1 MGAPA
6 YTPLYLPTMRPQILF
21 PLFADVTSL
30 KGVGAKVA
38 PLVQKLAGPLVRDL
52 VFLSPSGLITRRR
65 TTAAEAVEGEVG
77 VFEVEIDRL
86 FVPSKIGAP
95 LKVRASDATGFVHL
109 IWFGGSPQHID
120 RQLPRG
126 ERRLVSGKVERY
138 NGEVQ
143 ILHPDWIVPLEKADE
158 IPSVEAVYP
167 ATAGLGSRVVR
178 KLALAALAA
187 APELPEW
194 QDAAWLAARRWPGW
208 RASLEALHAPTSEF
222 DLGPESPV
230 RQRLAYDELF
240 AHQLALA
247 RRRRARQIT
256 PAPVITP
263 GEASA
268 TLLSALPF
276 TLTNAQAQALVEI
289 RRDLASGEQMG
300 RLLQGDVGS
309 GKTAVAALA
318 MADAA
323 SSGFQAA
330 LMAPTEILARQ
341 HHQRLSPM
349 LESAGITAVLLT
361 GRDTTAERR
370 VRLDALATGAAQVA
384 IGTHAL
390 FQDAVRFDRLALAVI
405 DEQHRFGVNERQ
417 RLQAKGDPRVGGVH
431 LLTMSATPI
440 PRTLE
445 LTQYGELEVSRLMEK
460 PPGRTPVATAVLP
473 LARIG
478 EVAQR
483 LKAAIEGGAQAYWIC
498 PLVAESEASDLAAA
512 EARAADLR
520 RILKIEV
527 GLAHGQMPGA
537 EREAVM
543 ADFADGRI
551 PLLVATTVVE
561 VGVDVPNASIMVIE
575 HADRFGLAQLHQL
588 RGRVGRGAKA
598 SACILLYGGE
608 DGALGETAKTRLETL
623 RRTEDGFEIAEE
635 DFRLR
640 GGGDPLGLKQSGF
653 PAYRFADPVRH
664 RSLMLAASDDAR
676 LVLGRDPD
684 LTSERGD
691 AVKVLEALFDWRND
705 RTGLD

>member
-1 MGAPA
+1 
-6 YTPLYLPTMRPQILF
+6 MRPQILF
-21 PLFADVTSL
+21 PLFAEVSTL
-30 KGVGAKVA
+30 KGVGPKVL

-52 VFLSPSGLITRRR
+52 LFLPPSGVVIRRPM
-65 TTAAEAVEGEVG
+65 TAVDAVEGQVG
-77 VFEVEIDRL
+77 IFEVTIDRL
-86 FVPSKIGAP
+86 ILPGKPGVPI
-95 LKVRASDATGFVHL
+95 KVRATDQTGFVHL
-109 IWFGGSPQHID
+109 IWFGGSGQHIN
-120 RQLPRG
+120 RLLPRG
-126 ERRLVSGKVERY
+126 ETRLVSGKVERF
-138 NGEVQ
+138 NNEVQ
-143 ILHPDWIVPLEKADE
+143 IVHPDVFKPEEAGE
-158 IPSVEAVYP
+158 IAAVEPVYP
-167 ATAGLGSRVVR
+167 ATQGLTSRVIR
-178 KLALAALAA
+178 KLAQQALGA

-194 QDAAWLAARRWPGW
+194 QDAAWIARRRWSGW
-208 RASLEALHAPTSEF
+208 HEAITALHAPAGEP
-222 DLGPESPV
+222 DLDAGSPV
-230 RQRLAYDELF
+230 RERLAYDELF

-256 PAPVITP
+256 AAPVITP
-263 GEASA
+263 GEASER
-268 TLLSALPF
+268 LLAALPF
-276 TLTNAQAQALVEI
+276 TLTGAQVQAVAEI

-318 MADAA
+318 LADAA
-323 SSGFQAA
+323 ASGFQAA

-341 HHQRLSPM
+341 HYQRLAPL
-349 LESAGITAVLLT
+349 LEAAGVPTVLLT
-361 GRDTTAERR
+361 GRDSAAERR
-370 VRLDALATGAAQVA
+370 PRMAALASGEARVA

-390 FQDAVRFDRLALAVI
+390 FQDAVRFDRLGLAVI

-417 RLQAKGDPRVGGVH
+417 RLQAKGDPRTGGVH

-445 LTQYGELEVSRLMEK
+445 LTQYGELDVSRLTEK
-460 PPGRTPVATAVLP
+460 PPGRTPVTTAVLP

-478 EVAQR
+478 EVAKR
-483 LKAAIEGGAQAYWIC
+483 LKAALDSGAQAYWIC
-498 PLVAESEASDLAAA
+498 PLVAESEATDLAAA

-520 RILKIEV
+520 RILRVEV

-543 ADFADGRI
+543 ADFADGRT

-598 SACILLYGGE
+598 STCLLLYGGGD
-608 DGALGETAKTRLETL
+608 DGLGETARTRLETL

-653 PAYRFADPVRH
+653 PAYRFADPIRH
-664 RSLMLAASDDAR
+664 RSLMLAAADDAR
-676 LVLGRDPD
+676 LMLGRDPD
-684 LTSERGD
+684 LLSPRGE

-705 RTGLD
+705 RSGLD

>member
-1 MGAPA
+1 
-6 YTPLYLPTMRPQILF
+6 MRPQILF
-21 PLFADVTSL
+21 PLFAGVETL
-30 KGVGAKVA
+30 KGVGPRVL

-52 VFLSPSGLITRRR
+52 LFLAPSGVVVRRPM
-65 TTAAEAVEGEVG
+65 TAAGAVEGLTG
-77 VFEVEIDRL
+77 QFEVVVDRL
-86 FVPSKIGAP
+86 IVPHKPGAP
-95 LKVRASDATGFVHL
+95 IKVRASDDTGFVHL
-109 IWFGGSPQHID
+109 IWFGGSAQHID
-120 RQLPRG
+120 RLLPRG
-126 ERRLVSGKVERY
+126 QKRIVSGKVERF
-138 NGEVQ
+138 NNEVQ
-143 ILHPDWIVPLEKADE
+143 IVHPDVFRLEEAGD
-158 IPSVEAVYP
+158 IAAVEPVYP
-167 ATAGLGSRVVR
+167 ATQGLSSRQVR
-178 KLALAALAA
+178 KLVQAALPHAA
-187 APELPEW
+187 ELPEW
-194 QDAAWLAARRWPGW
+194 QDTAWLARRRWPGW
-208 RASLEALHAPTSEF
+208 RAALGQLHAPTGEP
-222 DLGPESPV
+222 DLEPDAPA
-230 RQRLAYDELF
+230 RQRLAFDELF

-256 PAPVITP
+256 PAPVIRP

-268 TLLSALPF
+268 RLLAALPF
-276 TLTNAQAQALVEI
+276 ALTGAQSQAIAEI
-289 RRDLASGEQMG
+289 RGDLASGEQMG

-318 MADAA
+318 LADAA
-323 SSGFQAA
+323 ASGFQAA

-341 HHQRLSPM
+341 HFQRLGPM
-349 LESAGITAVLLT
+349 LEAAGAPTILLT
-361 GRDTTAERR
+361 GRDTPAERR
-370 VRLDALATGAAQVA
+370 PRLAALAAGEAKIA

-390 FQDAVRFDRLALAVI
+390 FQDAVRFDRLGLAVI

-417 RLQAKGDPRVGGVH
+417 RLQAKGDPRTGGVH

-445 LTQYGELEVSRLMEK
+445 LTQYGELDVSRLTEK
-460 PPGRTPVATAVLP
+460 PPGRTPVTTAVVP

-478 EVAQR
+478 EVAKR
-483 LKAAIEGGAQAYWIC
+483 LKAALDSGAQAYWIC

-520 RILKIEV
+520 RLLGVEV
-527 GLAHGQMPGA
+527 GLAHGQMAGA

-543 ADFADGRI
+543 ADFADGRT

-588 RGRVGRGAKA
+588 RGRVGRGGKA
-598 SACILLYGGE
+598 STCLLLYGGGDE
-608 DGALGETAKTRLETL
+608 GLGETARVRLETL

-664 RSLMLAASDDAR
+664 RDLLLAAADDAR
-676 LVLGRDPD
+676 LVLARDPD
-684 LTSERGD
+684 LASPRGE

-705 RTGLD
+705 RPGVD

>member
-1 MGAPA
+1 
-6 YTPLYLPTMRPQILF
+6 MRPQILF
-21 PLFADVTSL
+21 PLFAEVSSL
-30 KGVGAKVA
+30 KGVGPKIL

-52 VFLSPSGLITRRR
+52 AFLSPSGLIMRQPM
-65 TTAAEAVEGEVG
+65 TAANAIEGQVG
-77 VFEVEIDRL
+77 IFEIVIDRL
-86 FVPSKIGAP
+86 FVPGKPGVPI
-95 LKVRASDATGFVHL
+95 KVRASDDTGFVHM
-109 IWFGGSPQHID
+109 IWFGGSAQHID
-120 RQLPRG
+120 RLLPKG
-126 ERRLVSGKVERY
+126 QKRLVSGKVERF
-138 NGEVQ
+138 NAEVQ
-143 ILHPDWIVPLEKADE
+143 IVHPDIFTPEQAGE
-158 IPSVEAVYP
+158 IAAIEPVYP
-167 ATAGLGSRVVR
+167 ATAGLSSRVVR
-178 KLALAALAA
+178 KLVQAALTH
-187 APELPEW
+187 APDLPEW
-194 QDAAWLAARRWPGW
+194 QDPAWLAKTRWPGW
-208 RASLEALHAPTSEF
+208 RAALEALHTPTCEPELEPDAPA
-222 DLGPESPV
+222 
-230 RQRLAYDELF
+230 RQRLAYDELL

-256 PAPVITP
+256 PGPRIAP

-268 TLLSALPF
+268 RLLAALGF
-276 TLTNAQAQALVEI
+276 ELTGAQQQAVAEI

-318 MADAA
+318 LADTAA
-323 SSGFQAA
+323 SGFQAA

-341 HHQRLSPM
+341 HWQRLAPM
-349 LESAGITAVLLT
+349 LEAAGVPTILLT
-361 GRDTTAERR
+361 GRDTPAERR
-370 VRLDALATGAAQVA
+370 ARLAALASGEAGVA

-417 RLQAKGDPRVGGVH
+417 RLQAKGDPRTGGVH

-445 LTQYGELEVSRLMEK
+445 LTQYGELEVSRLNEK
-460 PPGRTPVATAVLP
+460 PPGRTPITTAVLP

-478 EVAQR
+478 EVAKR
-483 LKAAIEGGAQAYWIC
+483 LKAAIDSGAQAYWIC
-498 PLVAESEASDLAAA
+498 PLVAESETVDLAAA

-520 RILKIEV
+520 RILGIEV

-543 ADFADGRI
+543 TDFADGRI

-561 VGVDVPNASIMVIE
+561 VGVDVPNATIMVIE

-598 SACILLYGGE
+598 SACILLYGGGD
-608 DGALGETAKTRLETL
+608 DGLGETARLRLETL

-653 PAYRFADPVRH
+653 PAYRFADPIRH
-664 RSLMLAASDDAR
+664 RSLLLTASDDAR

-684 LTSERGD
+684 LTSPRGE

-705 RTGLD
+705 RPGID

>member
-1 MGAPA
+1 
-6 YTPLYLPTMRPQILF
+6 MRPQILF
-21 PLFADVTSL
+21 PLFAEVSSL
-30 KGVGAKVA
+30 KGVGPKVL
-38 PLVQKLAGPLVRDL
+38 PLVQKLAGPLVRD
-52 VFLSPSGLITRRR
+52 VAFLSPSGLIVRQPM
-65 TTAAEAVEGEVG
+65 TAVNAIEGQVG
-77 VFEVEIDRL
+77 IFEVVIDRL
-86 FVPSKIGAP
+86 FVPGKPGAP
-95 LKVRASDATGFVHL
+95 IKVRASDDTGFVHM
-109 IWFGGSPQHID
+109 IWFGGSAQHID
-120 RQLPRG
+120 RLLPKG
-126 ERRLVSGKVERY
+126 QKRLVSGKVERF
-138 NGEVQ
+138 NAEVQ
-143 ILHPDWIVPLEKADE
+143 IVHPDIFTPEQAGE
-158 IPSVEAVYP
+158 IAAIEPVYP
-167 ATAGLGSRVVR
+167 ATAGLSSRVVR
-178 KLALAALAA
+178 KLVQAALAH

-194 QDAAWLAARRWPGW
+194 QDPAWRAKTCWPGW
-208 RASLEALHAPTSEF
+208 RAALEALHAPTSE
-222 DLGPESPV
+222 PELEPDAPA
-230 RQRLAYDELF
+230 RQRLAYDELL

-256 PAPVITP
+256 PGPRITP
-263 GEASA
+263 GEASEH
-268 TLLSALPF
+268 LLAALGF
-276 TLTNAQAQALVEI
+276 SLTGAQAQAVAEI

-318 MADAA
+318 LADAA
-323 SSGFQAA
+323 ASGFQAA

-341 HHQRLSPM
+341 HWQRLAPM
-349 LESAGITAVLLT
+349 LEAAGVSTILLT
-361 GRDTTAERR
+361 GRDTPAERR
-370 VRLDALATGAAQVA
+370 VRLTALASGEAQVA

-417 RLQAKGDPRVGGVH
+417 RLQAKGDPRTGGVH

-445 LTQYGELEVSRLMEK
+445 LTQYGELEVSRLTEK
-460 PPGRTPVATAVLP
+460 PPGRTPITTAVLP
-473 LARIG
+473 LARIS
-478 EVAQR
+478 EVAKR
-483 LKAAIEGGAQAYWIC
+483 LKAAIDSGAQAYWIC
-498 PLVAESEASDLAAA
+498 PLVAESEAIDLAAA

-520 RILKIEV
+520 RMLKIEV

-561 VGVDVPNASIMVIE
+561 VGVDVPNATIMVIE

-598 SACILLYGGE
+598 SACILLYGGGD
-608 DGALGETAKTRLETL
+608 DGLGETARLRLETL

-653 PAYRFADPVRH
+653 PAYRFADPIRH
-664 RSLMLAASDDAR
+664 RSLLLTAADDAR

-684 LTSERGD
+684 LTSPRGE

-705 RTGLD
+705 RPGID

>member
-1 MGAPA
+1 
-6 YTPLYLPTMRPQILF
+6 MRPQILF
-21 PLFADVTSL
+21 PLFAEVTSL

-38 PLVQKLAGPLVRDL
+38 PLVQKVAGPLVRDL
-52 VFLSPSGLITRRR
+52 AFLSPTGVILRRAM
-65 TTAAEAVEGEVG
+65 TAVDAVEGEVG
-77 VFEVEIDRL
+77 IFEVIIDRVM
-86 FVPSKIGAP
+86 VPGKPGVPIKA
-95 LKVRASDATGFVHL
+95 RASDTTGFVHL
-109 IWFGGSPQHID
+109 VWFGGSAQHID
-120 RQLPRG
+120 RLLPKG
-126 ERRLVSGKVERY
+126 ERRLVSGKVERF
-138 NGEVQ
+138 NNEVQ
-143 ILHPDWIVPLEKADE
+143 IVHPDIFKPDE
-158 IPSVEAVYP
+158 AGDIAAVEPVYP
-167 ATAGLGSRVVR
+167 ATQGLTSRVIR
-178 KLALAALAA
+178 KLVQGALAQT
-187 APELPEW
+187 PELTEW
-194 QDAAWLAARRWPGW
+194 QDPAWLAKQRWPGW
-208 RASLEALHAPTSEF
+208 RAALEALHSPAGEV
-222 DLGPESPV
+222 DLMPDAPV
-230 RQRLAYDELF
+230 RQRLAYDEMF

-256 PAPVITP
+256 PAPVIGP

-268 TLLSALPF
+268 ALLAALPF
-276 TLTNAQAQALVEI
+276 TLTGAQVRAVEEI
-289 RRDLASGEQMG
+289 RADLASGEQMG

-341 HHQRLSPM
+341 HFQRLAPM
-349 LESAGITAVLLT
+349 LEQAGVRAVLLT
-361 GRDTTAERR
+361 GRDTQGERR
-370 VRLDALATGAAQVA
+370 ERLNALASGEAQVA

-417 RLQAKGDPRVGGVH
+417 RLQAKGDPRTGGVH

-445 LTQYGELEVSRLMEK
+445 LTQYGELEVSRLLEK

-473 LARIG
+473 LVRIG
-478 EVAQR
+478 EVAKR
-483 LKAAIEGGAQAYWIC
+483 LKAAIDAGAQAYWIC
-498 PLVAESEASDLAAA
+498 PLVAESEAVDLAAA
-512 EARAADLR
+512 EARAADLG
-520 RILKIEV
+520 RILQIEV

-598 SACILLYGGE
+598 SACILLYGGQ
-608 DGALGETAKTRLETL
+608 DGALGDTARERLDIL

-653 PAYRFADPVRH
+653 PAYRFADPIRH
-664 RSLMLAASDDAR
+664 RALMLAAADDAR

-684 LTSERGD
+684 LASERGQ
-691 AVKVLEALFDWRND
+691 VVQVLEALFDWRND
-705 RTGLD
+705 RSGLD

>member
-1 MGAPA
+1 
-6 YTPLYLPTMRPQILF
+6 MRPEVLF
-21 PLFADVTSL
+21 PLFAEVSTL
-30 KGVGAKVA
+30 KGVGPKVL
-38 PLVQKLAGPLVRDL
+38 PLVQKLAGPLVRD
-52 VFLSPSGLITRRR
+52 VAFLSPSGLIVRRPM
-65 TTAAEAVEGEVG
+65 TAANAVEGQVG
-77 VFEVEIDRL
+77 VFEIVIDRL
-86 FVPSKIGAP
+86 IVPPKPGAP
-95 LKVRASDATGFVHL
+95 IKVRATDATGFVHL
-109 IWFGGSPQHID
+109 IWFGGSAQHID
-120 RQLPRG
+120 RLLPRG
-126 ERRLVSGKVERY
+126 QTRLVTGKVERF
-138 NGEVQ
+138 NSEVQ
-143 ILHPDWIVPLEKADE
+143 IVHPDIFTPEQAGD
-158 IPSVEAVYP
+158 IPAIEPVYP
-167 ATAGLGSRVVR
+167 ATQGLSSRIIR
-178 KLALAALAA
+178 KLVQAALQH
-187 APELPEW
+187 APDLPEW
-194 QDAAWLAARRWPGW
+194 QDPAWLARTRWPGW
-208 RASLEALHAPTSEF
+208 RAALERLHAPEAEP
-222 DLGPESPV
+222 DLEPDAPA
-230 RQRLAYDELF
+230 RQRLAYDELL

-256 PAPVITP
+256 PAPVIHP
-263 GEASA
+263 GDASA
-268 TLLSALPF
+268 RLLESLPF
-276 TLTNAQAQALVEI
+276 QLTGAQHQAIAEI

-318 MADAA
+318 LADAA
-323 SSGFQAA
+323 ASGFQSA

-341 HHQRLSPM
+341 HYQRIAPM
-349 LESAGITAVLLT
+349 MEAAGVSAVLLT
-361 GRDTTAERR
+361 GRDAPAERR
-370 VRLDALATGAAQVA
+370 ARLAALASGEAQVA

-417 RLQAKGDPRVGGVH
+417 RLQAKGDPRTGGVH

-460 PPGRTPVATAVLP
+460 PPGRTPVTTAVLP

-478 EVAQR
+478 EVAKR
-483 LKAAIEGGAQAYWIC
+483 LKAAIDSGAQAYWIC

-520 RILKIEV
+520 RILKVEV
-527 GLAHGQMPGA
+527 GLAHGQMPGP

-561 VGVDVPNASIMVIE
+561 VGVDVPNATIMVIE

-598 SACILLYGGE
+598 SACILLYGGGD
-608 DGALGETAKTRLETL
+608 DGLGETAKTRLETL

-653 PAYRFADPVRH
+653 PAYRFADPIRH
-664 RSLMLAASDDAR
+664 RALMLAAADDAR

-684 LTSERGD
+684 LTSPRGE
-691 AVKVLEALFDWRND
+691 AVRVLEALFDWRND
-705 RTGLD
+705 RPGID

>member
-1 MGAPA
+1 
-6 YTPLYLPTMRPQILF
+6 MRPQILF
-21 PLFADVTSL
+21 PLFAEVSSL
-30 KGVGAKVA
+30 KGVGPKIL
-38 PLVQKLAGPLVRDL
+38 PLVRKLAGPLVRDL
-52 VFLSPSGLITRRR
+52 AFLPPSGLIMRQPM
-65 TTAAEAVEGEVG
+65 TAANAVEGQVG
-77 VFEVEIDRL
+77 IFEIVIDRL
-86 FVPSKIGAP
+86 IVPGKPGVPI
-95 LKVRASDATGFVHL
+95 KVRASDDTGFVHM
-109 IWFGGSPQHID
+109 IWFGGSAQHID
-120 RQLPRG
+120 RLLPRG
-126 ERRLVSGKVERY
+126 QKRLVSGKVERF
-138 NGEVQ
+138 NAEVQ
-143 ILHPDWIVPLEKADE
+143 IVHPDIFTPEQAGE
-158 IPSVEAVYP
+158 IAAIEPVYP
-167 ATAGLGSRVVR
+167 ATAGLSSRVVR
-178 KLALAALAA
+178 KLVQAALAH
-187 APELPEW
+187 APDLPEW
-194 QDAAWLAARRWPGW
+194 QDPAWLAKTRWPGW
-208 RASLEALHAPTSEF
+208 RAALEALHAPTCE
-222 DLGPESPV
+222 PELEPDAQA
-230 RQRLAYDELF
+230 RQRLAYDELL

-256 PAPVITP
+256 PGPRIAP

-268 TLLSALPF
+268 RLLAALGF
-276 TLTNAQAQALVEI
+276 NLTGAQRQAVAEI

-318 MADAA
+318 LADTAA
-323 SSGFQAA
+323 SGFQAA

-341 HHQRLSPM
+341 HWQRLAPM
-349 LESAGITAVLLT
+349 LEAAGVPTVLLT
-361 GRDTTAERR
+361 GRDTPAERR
-370 VRLDALATGAAQVA
+370 TRLAALASGEAGVA

-417 RLQAKGDPRVGGVH
+417 RLQAKGDPCTGGVH

-445 LTQYGELEVSRLMEK
+445 LTQYGELEVSRLNEK
-460 PPGRTPVATAVLP
+460 PPGRTPITTAVLP

-478 EVAQR
+478 EVAKR
-483 LKAAIEGGAQAYWIC
+483 LKAAIDSGAQAYWIC
-498 PLVAESEASDLAAA
+498 PLVAESETVDLAAA

-520 RILKIEV
+520 RILKVEI

-543 ADFADGRI
+543 TDFADGRI

-561 VGVDVPNASIMVIE
+561 VGVDVPNATIMVIE

-598 SACILLYGGE
+598 SACILLYGGGD
-608 DGALGETAKTRLETL
+608 DGLGETARLRLETL

-653 PAYRFADPVRH
+653 PAYRFADPIRH
-664 RSLMLAASDDAR
+664 RSLLLAAADDAR

-684 LTSERGD
+684 LTSPRGE
-691 AVKVLEALFDWRND
+691 AVRVLEALFDWRND
-705 RTGLD
+705 RPGVD

>member
-1 MGAPA
+1 
-6 YTPLYLPTMRPQILF
+6 MRPQILF
-21 PLFADVTSL
+21 PLFADVAGL
-30 KGVGAKVA
+30 KGVGPRTL
-38 PLVQKLAGPLVRDL
+38 PLVQKLAGPLVRDML
-52 VFLSPSGLITRRR
+52 FLSPAGVITRRR
-65 TTAAEAVEGEVG
+65 TSAADAVEGEIG
-77 VFEVEIDRL
+77 IFEVVIDRMI
-86 FVPSKIGAP
+86 VPGRPGAP
-95 LKVRASDATGFVHL
+95 LKVRASDETGFVHL

-126 ERRLVSGKVERY
+126 ERRLVSGKVERF

-143 ILHPDWIVPLEKADE
+143 IVHPDWIVALDKGEE
-158 IPSVEAVYP
+158 IPAVEPVYP
-167 ATAGLGSRVVR
+167 ATAGLTSRVVR
-178 KLALAALAA
+178 KLAQAALAS
-187 APELPEW
+187 APELDEW
-194 QDAAWLAARRWPGW
+194 QDGPWMAKQGWPGW
-208 RASLEALHAPTSEF
+208 RASLEALHAPTGEP
-222 DLGPESPV
+222 DLSPDAAP

-247 RRRRARQIT
+247 RRRRARLIT
-256 PAPVITP
+256 PAPVIHP
-263 GEASA
+263 GGISEA
-268 TLLSALPF
+268 LLTALPF
-276 TLTNAQAQALVEI
+276 TLTGAQQQAVADI

-318 MADAA
+318 LADVAA
-323 SSGFQAA
+323 SGFQAA

-341 HHQRLSPM
+341 HYQRLAPM
-349 LESAGITAVLLT
+349 LEAAGAPTILLT
-361 GRDTTAERR
+361 GRDTPAERR
-370 VRLDALATGAAQVA
+370 ERLAALASGQARVA

-405 DEQHRFGVNERQ
+405 DEQHRFGVNERA

-460 PPGRTPVATAVLP
+460 PPGRTPISTAVLP

-483 LKAAIEGGAQAYWIC
+483 LKAAVEAGAQAYWIC
-498 PLVAESEASDLAAA
+498 PLVAESEATDLAAA
-512 EARAADLR
+512 EERARDLR
-520 RILKIEV
+520 RILNLEV

-551 PLLVATTVVE
+551 PVLVATTVVE
-561 VGVDVPNASIMVIE
+561 VGVDVPNATIMVIE

-588 RGRVGRGAKA
+588 RGRVGRGAKS
-598 SACILLYGGE
+598 SACILLYGGQ
-608 DGALGETAKTRLETL
+608 DGGLGETARERLETL
-623 RRTEDGFEIAEE
+623 RRSEDGFEIAEE

-653 PAYRFADPVRH
+653 PAYRFADPIRH
-664 RSLMLAASDDAR
+664 RSLLLAAADDAR

-684 LTSERGD
+684 LTSPRGE
-691 AVKVLEALFDWRND
+691 AIRVLEALFDWKTD
-705 RTGLD
+705 RAGLD

>member
-1 MGAPA
+1 
-6 YTPLYLPTMRPQILF
+6 MRPQILF
-21 PLFADVTSL
+21 PLFAEVSSL
-30 KGVGAKVA
+30 KGVGPKIL
-38 PLVQKLAGPLVRDL
+38 PLVQKLAGPLVRD
-52 VFLSPSGLITRRR
+52 VAFLSPSGLIVRQPM
-65 TTAAEAVEGEVG
+65 TAVNAVEGQVG
-77 VFEVEIDRL
+77 IFEVVIDRL
-86 FVPSKIGAP
+86 FVPGKPGAP
-95 LKVRASDATGFVHL
+95 IKVRASDDTGFVHM
-109 IWFGGSPQHID
+109 IWFGGSAQHID
-120 RQLPRG
+120 RLLPKG
-126 ERRLVSGKVERY
+126 QKRLVSGKVERF
-138 NGEVQ
+138 NAEVQ
-143 ILHPDWIVPLEKADE
+143 IVHPDIFTPEQAGE
-158 IPSVEAVYP
+158 IATIEPVYP
-167 ATAGLGSRVVR
+167 ATAGLSSRVVR
-178 KLALAALAA
+178 KLVQAALTH

-194 QDAAWLAARRWPGW
+194 QDPAWLAKTRWPGW
-208 RASLEALHAPTSEF
+208 RAALESLHAPASE
-222 DLGPESPV
+222 PELEPDAPA
-230 RQRLAYDELF
+230 RQRLAYDELL

-256 PAPVITP
+256 PGPRIAP

-268 TLLSALPF
+268 QLQAALGF
-276 TLTNAQAQALVEI
+276 DLTGAQQQAVAEI

-318 MADAA
+318 LADAA
-323 SSGFQAA
+323 ASGFQAA

-341 HHQRLSPM
+341 HWQRLAPL
-349 LESAGITAVLLT
+349 LEAAGVSTILLT
-361 GRDTTAERR
+361 GRDTPAERR
-370 VRLDALATGAAQVA
+370 IRLAALASGEAQVA

-417 RLQAKGDPRVGGVH
+417 RLQAKGDPRTGSVH

-445 LTQYGELEVSRLMEK
+445 LTQYGELEVSRLNEK
-460 PPGRTPVATAVLP
+460 PPGRTPITTAVLP
-473 LARIG
+473 LARIS
-478 EVAQR
+478 EVAKR
-483 LKAAIEGGAQAYWIC
+483 LKAAIDSGAQAYWIC
-498 PLVAESEASDLAAA
+498 PLVAESEAIDLAAA
-512 EARAADLR
+512 EARAAALR
-520 RILKIEV
+520 CILRIEV

-561 VGVDVPNASIMVIE
+561 VGVDVPNATIMVIE

-598 SACILLYGGE
+598 SACILLYGGGD
-608 DGALGETAKTRLETL
+608 DGLGETARLRLETL

-653 PAYRFADPVRH
+653 PAYRFADPIRH
-664 RSLMLAASDDAR
+664 RSLLLTAADDAR

-684 LTSERGD
+684 LTSPRGE

-705 RTGLD
+705 RPGID

>member
-1 MGAPA
+1 
-6 YTPLYLPTMRPQILF
+6 LL
-21 PLFADVTSL
+21 
-30 KGVGAKVA
+30 
-38 PLVQKLAGPLVRDL
+38 
-52 VFLSPSGLITRRR
+52 
-65 TTAAEAVEGEVG
+65 
-77 VFEVEIDRL
+77 
-86 FVPSKIGAP
+86 
-95 LKVRASDATGFVHL
+95 
-109 IWFGGSPQHID
+109 
-120 RQLPRG
+120 
-126 ERRLVSGKVERY
+126 
-138 NGEVQ
+138 
-143 ILHPDWIVPLEKADE
+143 
-158 IPSVEAVYP
+158 
-167 ATAGLGSRVVR
+167 
-178 KLALAALAA
+178 
-187 APELPEW
+187 
-194 QDAAWLAARRWPGW
+194 
-208 RASLEALHAPTSEF
+208 
-222 DLGPESPV
+222 
-230 RQRLAYDELF
+230 

-256 PAPVITP
+256 PGPRIAP

-268 TLLSALPF
+268 RLLAALGF
-276 TLTNAQAQALVEI
+276 DLTGAQQQAVAEI

-318 MADAA
+318 LADTAA
-323 SSGFQAA
+323 SGFQAA

-341 HHQRLSPM
+341 HWQRLAPM
-349 LESAGITAVLLT
+349 LEAAGVPTILLT
-361 GRDTTAERR
+361 GRDTPAERR
-370 VRLDALATGAAQVA
+370 ARHAALASGEAGVA

-417 RLQAKGDPRVGGVH
+417 RLQAKGDPRNGGVH

-445 LTQYGELEVSRLMEK
+445 LTQYGELEVSRLNEK
-460 PPGRTPVATAVLP
+460 PPGRTPITTAVLP

-478 EVAQR
+478 EVAKR
-483 LKAAIEGGAQAYWIC
+483 LKAAIDSGAQAYWIC
-498 PLVAESEASDLAAA
+498 PLVAESETVDLAAA

-520 RILKIEV
+520 RILKVEV

-543 ADFADGRI
+543 TDFADGRI

-561 VGVDVPNASIMVIE
+561 VGVDVPNATIMVIE

-598 SACILLYGGE
+598 SACILLYGGGD
-608 DGALGETAKTRLETL
+608 DGLGETARLRLETL

-653 PAYRFADPVRH
+653 PAYRFADPIRH
-664 RSLMLAASDDAR
+664 RSLLLAASDDAR

-684 LTSERGD
+684 LTSPRGE
-691 AVKVLEALFDWRND
+691 AVRVLEALFDWRND
-705 RTGLD
+705 RPGID

>member
-1 MGAPA
+1 
-6 YTPLYLPTMRPQILF
+6 MR
-21 PLFADVTSL
+21 
-30 KGVGAKVA
+30 
-38 PLVQKLAGPLVRDL
+38 
-52 VFLSPSGLITRRR
+52 
-65 TTAAEAVEGEVG
+65 
-77 VFEVEIDRL
+77 
-86 FVPSKIGAP
+86 
-95 LKVRASDATGFVHL
+95 
-109 IWFGGSPQHID
+109 
-120 RQLPRG
+120 
-126 ERRLVSGKVERY
+126 
-138 NGEVQ
+138 
-143 ILHPDWIVPLEKADE
+143 
-158 IPSVEAVYP
+158 
-167 ATAGLGSRVVR
+167 
-178 KLALAALAA
+178 
-187 APELPEW
+187 
-194 QDAAWLAARRWPGW
+194 
-208 RASLEALHAPTSEF
+208 LHAPEAEP
-222 DLGPESPV
+222 DLEPDAPV

-256 PAPVITP
+256 PAPRIHP
-263 GEASA
+263 GDASA
-268 TLLSALPF
+268 RLLASLPF
-276 TLTNAQAQALVEI
+276 ELTGAQRQAVAEI

-318 MADAA
+318 LADAA
-323 SSGFQAA
+323 ASGFQSA

-341 HHQRLSPM
+341 HFQRIAPM
-349 LESAGITAVLLT
+349 MEAAGVSAVLLT
-361 GRDTTAERR
+361 GRDTPAERR
-370 VRLDALATGAAQVA
+370 ARLAALASGEAQVA

-390 FQDAVRFDRLALAVI
+390 FQDSVRFDRLALAVI

-417 RLQAKGDPRVGGVH
+417 RLQAKGDPRIGGVH

-460 PPGRTPVATAVLP
+460 PPGRTPVTTAVLP

-478 EVAQR
+478 EVAKR
-483 LKAAIEGGAQAYWIC
+483 LKAAIDSGAQAYWIC

-520 RILKIEV
+520 RILKVEV
-527 GLAHGQMPGA
+527 GLAHGQMPGPQ
-537 EREAVM
+537 REAVM
-543 ADFADGRI
+543 AEFADGRI

-561 VGVDVPNASIMVIE
+561 VGVDVPNATIMVIE

-598 SACILLYGGE
+598 SACILLYGGGD
-608 DGALGETAKTRLETL
+608 DGLGETAKTRLETL

-653 PAYRFADPVRH
+653 PAYRFADPIRH
-664 RSLMLAASDDAR
+664 RDLLLAASDDAR

-684 LTSERGD
+684 LTSPRGD
-691 AVKVLEALFDWRND
+691 AVRVLEALFDWRND
-705 RTGLD
+705 RPGID

>member
-1 MGAPA
+1 
-6 YTPLYLPTMRPQILF
+6 MRPQILF
-21 PLFADVTSL
+21 PLFAEVTSL

-38 PLVQKLAGPLVRDL
+38 PLVQKLAGPLVRDM
-52 VFLSPSGLITRRR
+52 VFLGPTGLIRRRR
-65 TTAAEAVEGEVG
+65 TTAAEAVEGETG
-77 VFEVEIDRL
+77 VFDVTVDRL
-86 FVPSKIGAP
+86 IVPGKPGAP
-95 LKVRASDATGFVHL
+95 LKVRASDETGFVHL
-109 IWFGGSPQHID
+109 VWFGGSPQHID

-126 ERRLVSGKVERY
+126 ERRLVSGKVERF
-138 NGEVQ
+138 NNEVQ
-143 ILHPDWIVPLEKADE
+143 IVHPDWIVPLDKGED
-158 IPSVEAVYP
+158 IPAIEPVYP
-167 ATAGLGSRVVR
+167 GTANLSSRVVR
-178 KLALAALAA
+178 KLAIGALAA
-187 APELPEW
+187 APDLPEW
-194 QDAAWLAARRWPGW
+194 QDAAWMAKQGWPGW
-208 RASLEALHAPTSEF
+208 RPALEALHAPQSEL
-222 DLGPESPV
+222 DLGPEAPA

-247 RRRRARQIT
+247 RRRRARS
-256 PAPVITP
+256 ITP
-263 GEASA
+263 GPRVVPGPVSAAVEA
-268 TLLSALPF
+268 ALPF
-276 TLTNAQAQALVEI
+276 RLTNAQAQAVAEI
-289 RRDLASGEQMG
+289 RRDMASGEQMG

-309 GKTAVAALA
+309 GKTAVALLAL
-318 MADAA
+318 ADAA
-323 SSGFQAA
+323 SSGFQAV

-341 HHQRLSPM
+341 HFQRLAPM
-349 LESAGITAVLLT
+349 LEAAGAPTIMLT
-361 GRDTTAERR
+361 GRDTPAERR
-370 VRLDALATGAAQVA
+370 DRLDALATGRAQVA

-417 RLQAKGDPRVGGVH
+417 RLQAKGDPRIGGVH

-445 LTQYGELEVSRLMEK
+445 LTQYGELDVSRLMEK

-478 EVAQR
+478 EVAAR

-512 EARAADLR
+512 EERAADLR
-520 RILKIEV
+520 RILGLEV

-537 EREAVM
+537 QREAVM
-543 ADFADGRI
+543 ADFADGRL

-588 RGRVGRGAKA
+588 RGRVGRGAKS
-598 SACILLYGGE
+598 SACILLYGGGGT
-608 DGALGETAKTRLETL
+608 DGGLGDTARERLETL
-623 RRTEDGFEIAEE
+623 RRSEDGFEIAEE

-653 PAYRFADPVRH
+653 PAYRFADPIRH
-664 RSLMLAASDDAR
+664 RGLMLAAADDAR

-684 LTSERGD
+684 LTSPRGE
-691 AVKVLEALFDWRND
+691 AVQVLEALFDWRND

>member
-1 MGAPA
+1 
-6 YTPLYLPTMRPQILF
+6 MRPQILF
-21 PLFADVTSL
+21 PLFAEVSTL
-30 KGVGAKVA
+30 KGVGPKVL
-38 PLVQKLAGPLVRDL
+38 PLVQKVAGPLVRD
-52 VFLSPSGLITRRR
+52 VAFLSPSGVVVRRPM
-65 TTAAEAVEGEVG
+65 TAVDAVEGQVG
-77 VFEVEIDRL
+77 IFEVTVDRL
-86 FVPSKIGAP
+86 FLPGKPGVPI
-95 LKVRASDATGFVHL
+95 KVRALDSTGFVHL
-109 IWFGGSPQHID
+109 VWFGGSGQHID
-120 RQLPRG
+120 RLLPRG
-126 ERRLVSGKVERY
+126 ETRLVSGKVERF
-138 NGEVQ
+138 NNEVQ
-143 ILHPDWIVPLEKADE
+143 IVHPDVFKLTEADE
-158 IPSVEAVYP
+158 IAAVEPVYP
-167 ATAGLGSRVVR
+167 ATQGLVSRNIR
-178 KLALAALAA
+178 KLVQQALDH

-194 QDAAWLAARRWPGW
+194 QDPAWLARQKWTGW
-208 RASLEALHAPTSEF
+208 REALGALHAPAGDR
-222 DLGPESPV
+222 DLEPDAPARE
-230 RQRLAYDELF
+230 RLAYDELF

-256 PAPVITP
+256 PAPVIRP
-263 GEASA
+263 GAASER
-268 TLLSALPF
+268 LLAALPF
-276 TLTNAQAQALVEI
+276 TLTGAQQRAVEEI
-289 RRDLASGEQMG
+289 RHDLASGEQMG

-318 MADAA
+318 LADAA
-323 SSGFQAA
+323 ASGFQAA

-341 HHQRLSPM
+341 HWQRLAPM
-349 LESAGITAVLLT
+349 LEAAGVPTVLLT
-361 GRDTTAERR
+361 GRDSQAERR
-370 VRLDALATGAAQVA
+370 PRLAALASGEARVA

-390 FQDAVRFDRLALAVI
+390 FQDAVRFDRLGLAVI

-417 RLQAKGDPRVGGVH
+417 RLQAKGDPRTGGVH

-445 LTQYGELEVSRLMEK
+445 LTQYGELDVSRLTEK
-460 PPGRTPVATAVLP
+460 PPGRTPVTTAVLP

-478 EVAQR
+478 EVAKR
-483 LKAAIEGGAQAYWIC
+483 LKAALDGGAQAYWIC

-520 RILKIEV
+520 RILQVEV
-527 GLAHGQMPGA
+527 GLAHGQMPGP

-543 ADFADGRI
+543 ADFADGRT

-588 RGRVGRGAKA
+588 RGRVGRGSAA
-598 SACILLYGGE
+598 STCLLLYGGGD
-608 DGALGETAKTRLETL
+608 DGLGETAKTRLETL

-653 PAYRFADPVRH
+653 PAYRFADPIRH
-664 RSLMLAASDDAR
+664 RTLMLAAADDAR

-684 LTSERGD
+684 LLSPRGE

-705 RTGLD
+705 RSGLD

>member
-1 MGAPA
+1 M
-6 YTPLYLPTMRPQILF
+6 LSDMRPPSLF
-21 PLFADVTSL
+21 PLFAEVSTL
-30 KGVGAKVA
+30 KGVGPKTL

-52 VFLSPSGLITRRR
+52 LFLSPSGLIVRRPM
-65 TTAAEAVEGEVG
+65 TAVDAVEGQVG
-77 VFEVEIDRL
+77 VFDIVVDRL
-86 FVPSKIGAP
+86 LVPGKPGVPI
-95 LKVRASDATGFVHL
+95 KVRATDDTGFVHL
-109 IWFGGSPQHID
+109 IWFGGSAQHID
-120 RQLPRG
+120 RLLPKG
-126 ERRLVSGKVERY
+126 QRRLISGKVERF
-138 NGEVQ
+138 NNEVQ
-143 ILHPDWIVPLEKADE
+143 IVHPDIFTPAQADE
-158 IPSVEAVYP
+158 IAAVEPVYP
-167 ATAGLGSRVVR
+167 ATQGLTSRVIR
-178 KLALAALAA
+178 KLVQGALEH

-194 QDAAWLAARRWPGW
+194 QDAAWLAKRRWPGW
-208 RASLEALHAPTSEF
+208 RAALAALHAPTVEP
-222 DLGPESPV
+222 DLLPDAPV
-230 RQRLAYDELF
+230 RQRLAYDELL

-256 PAPVITP
+256 PAPVVTP

-268 TLLSALPF
+268 RVLSALPF
-276 TLTNAQAQALVEI
+276 DLTGAQVQALAEI

-318 MADAA
+318 LADAA
-323 SSGFQAA
+323 ASGFQSA

-341 HHQRLSPM
+341 HWQRLAPM
-349 LESAGITAVLLT
+349 LEDAGVPTILLT
-361 GRDTTAERR
+361 GRDTPSARR
-370 VRLDALATGAAQVA
+370 ARLAALASGEARVA

-417 RLQAKGDPRVGGVH
+417 RLQAKGDPRTGGVH

-445 LTQYGELEVSRLMEK
+445 LTQYGELEVSRLTEK
-460 PPGRTPVATAVLP
+460 PPGRTPVTTAVVP

-478 EVAQR
+478 EVAKR
-483 LKAAIEGGAQAYWIC
+483 LKAALDSGAQAYWIC

-520 RILKIEV
+520 RIMGVEV
-527 GLAHGQMPGA
+527 GLAHGQMPGP

-543 ADFADGRI
+543 ADFADGRTL
-551 PLLVATTVVE
+551 LLVATTVVE
-561 VGVDVPNASIMVIE
+561 VGVDVPKASIMVIE

-588 RGRVGRGAKA
+588 RGRVGRGAAA
-598 SACILLYGGE
+598 STCLLLYGGGD
-608 DGALGETAKTRLETL
+608 DGLGETARVRLETL

-653 PAYRFADPVRH
+653 PAYRFADPIRH
-664 RSLMLAASDDAR
+664 RDLLLAASDDAR

-684 LTSERGD
+684 LTSPRGE
-691 AVKVLEALFDWRND
+691 AVQVLEALFDWRND
-705 RTGLD
+705 RPGTD